1 MLRDYSNT
9 KSTRFRIFMS
19 GIVQAV
25 TRAISR
31 SRANSPEPQAPEP
44 QVSRHS
50 RRGGTLNPDQV
61 EALLGNDVR
70 LPMTDDAKYEFA
82 HKMRLLLSRG
92 HKVWIQAVWGHQE
105 ETEQYTVIGQ
115 VYLKNRNDPDHS
127 ELKARWDDE
136 QDMEYSFPFP
146 DIDSYSLAIA
156 KVQARMPG
164 GERVEHLPSVDRLT
178 ISDPKNFSP
187 IEPKTWGPWIES
199 PDEFKPRELVRELRD
214 TKEFGVRFNPPLVR
228 ERLFEMLVQWIYAAR
243 KLAEWTDENFY
254 NIAKIIIEELRNHYW
269 AAAGAPVEKVQ
280 QRLHQVKNPDD
291 TYGRIM
297 LEETSKQSRRVR
309 ATQPPLCFN
318 CRMPGHLRANC
329 PRLKDFHRGVASG
342 GTKTPVSYTRAER
355 RTIH

>member
-1 MLRDYSNT
+1 MIDFVNSLEKLLTDVYVLRDYSNT

-50 RRGGTLNPDQV
+50 RRGGTLNPEQV

-70 LPMTDDAKYEFA
+70 VPMTDDAKYEFA
-82 HKMRLLLSRG
+82 HKMRLVLSRG
-92 HKVWIQAVWGHQE
+92 HKVWIQAVWGHKE

-146 DIDSYSLAIA
+146 DIDYYSLAIA

-178 ISDPKNFSP
+178 ISD
-187 IEPKTWGPWIES
+187 
-199 PDEFKPRELVRELRD
+199 RVR
-214 TKEFGVRFNPPLVR
+214 GVVFLPPEGRHLAKLR
-228 ERLFEMLVQWIYAAR
+228 ERA
-243 KLAEWTDENFY
+243 
-254 NIAKIIIEELRNHYW
+254 
-269 AAAGAPVEKVQ
+269 
-280 QRLHQVKNPDD
+280 
-291 TYGRIM
+291 
-297 LEETSKQSRRVR
+297 VR
-309 ATQPPLCFN
+309 AVCKATRF
-318 CRMPGHLRANC
+318 GSSLRVVWLVTGC
-329 PRLKDFHRGVASG
+329 WSDRRGTSNKNSWRVHWG
-342 GTKTPVSYTRAER
+342 
-355 RTIH
+355 